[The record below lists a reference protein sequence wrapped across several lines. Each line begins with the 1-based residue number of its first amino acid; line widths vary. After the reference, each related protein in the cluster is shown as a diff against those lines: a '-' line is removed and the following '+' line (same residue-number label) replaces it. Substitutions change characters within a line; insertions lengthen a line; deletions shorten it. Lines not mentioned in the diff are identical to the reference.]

1 MSSPLCCPSFQPQPP
16 SSSSV
21 EWSRLAR
28 EEEILSNREERPL
41 SASTSLTIESSQI
54 LSSSAQVVDFYTVME
69 KPPSIPLQE
78 VKNFQSCAKIVG
90 LNSSQEQQ
98 QYVFLSKISK
108 QTQISNPFLTKVLQ
122 KSFRGKKS
130 SPTSFQTR

>member
-28 EEEILSNREERPL
+28 EEEILSNRE
-41 SASTSLTIESSQI
+41 ASLRLYLPHKSLQI
-54 LSSSAQVVDFYTVME
+54 FSSSAQVVDFYTVME